1 MQYII
6 KSMIKHIAVGIIV
19 ITVGVGGYTFA
30 QHEHLIDNT
39 TDNNEK
45 IETADVPDDFTQKH
59 IRPDAPN
66 TIKGVKEVAKEGD
79 YVLLRGVFVRR
90 ADAGIYE
97 FHDDA
102 GDGLFVDLGKSFVL
116 NERFFNTSEFFIWG
130 TVKEN
135 NKSTTIEAISMSAK
149 SFPITT
155 KAP

>member
-6 KSMIKHIAVGIIV
+6 KSMLKHISTILIVVAVCA
-19 ITVGVGGYTFA
+19 GGYTFA
-30 QHEHLIDNT
+30 QHENFIGSSDSKS
-39 TDNNEK
+39 E
-45 IETADVPDDFTQKH
+45 VVSDDFAHNH

-66 TIKGVKEVAKEGD
+66 SVKGVKKVAKEGD

-90 ADAGIYE
+90 ADAGVYE

-102 GDGLFVDLGKSFVL
+102 GDGLFIDLGKSFVL

-130 TVKEN
+130 QVREN

-149 SFPITT
+149 SFPVTSRV
-155 KAP
+155 P

>member
-1 MQYII
+1 MQYIM
-6 KSMIKHIAVGIIV
+6 KSMLKHITTVLIV
-19 ITVGVGGYTFA
+19 ITVCVGGYTFA
-30 QHEHLIDNT
+30 QHENLISDSNVKV
-39 TDNNEK
+39 EG
-45 IETADVPDDFTQKH
+45 VSDDFTHNH

-66 TIKGVKEVAKEGD
+66 SVKGVKKVAKEGD

-130 TVKEN
+130 TVKDN

-149 SFPITT
+149 SFPVTSRI
-155 KAP
+155 P